1 MPMVIQTLVDVVTLV
16 IKNLFHSQNIVINGV
31 VMNGNC
37 YTYPL
42 ILPEID
48 FKDPENDGEVILQQ
62 LC

>member
-1 MPMVIQTLVDVVTLV
+1 MVIQTLVDVVTLV